1 MALKK
6 PDYTFLDHTADMG
19 IKVHGHDLKNLFENA
34 GYALMH
40 LMLRGD
46 ISIKRDSR
54 EITVLGTDTAD
65 LLVRWLGELLYLFEG
80 ENLIATNLKVN
91 SIASSRLAA
100 NVETVPL
107 DPERHEIIHEIKAVT
122 YHQIEV
128 VESNDR
134 WEARVIFDL

>member
-6 PDYTFLDHTADMG
+6 PSYTLLDHTADMG
-19 IKVHGHDLKNLFENA
+19 IRVYGSDLKNLFENA

-40 LMLRGD
+40 LMLKGD
-46 ISIKRDSR
+46 IGNKRDSR
-54 EITVLGTDTAD
+54 EIIISGTDAAD

-80 ENLIATNLKVN
+80 ENRIVADLLVN

-100 NVETVPL
+100 TVETVPL
-107 DPERHEIIHEIKAVT
+107 DPENHEIIHEIKAVT

-128 VESNDR
+128 VEANHR
-134 WEARVIFDL
+134 WEAKVIFDL